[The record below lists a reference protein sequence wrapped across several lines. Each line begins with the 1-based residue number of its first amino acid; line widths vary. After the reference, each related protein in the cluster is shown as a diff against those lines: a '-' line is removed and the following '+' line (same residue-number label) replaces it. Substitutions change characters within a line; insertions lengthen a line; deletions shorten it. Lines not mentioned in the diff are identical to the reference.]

1 MVAETVRGRFSPD
14 GRWVVYS
21 EGDNTKSEVYVQSFP
36 LRSLRMQL
44 TSAGGQAPIWRGDG
58 KEILYRNVHTLYSIR
73 VELKGNTLD
82 ASAPEALFDVITSV
96 SNGSLSTMPMAVT
109 RDGSKILFPQGQP
122 LPPTYVMT
130 AWDTLLKR

>member
-1 MVAETVRGRFSPD
+1 MRLIVVVVNSPSKGGRGSSP
-14 GRWVVYS
+14 
-21 EGDNTKSEVYVQSFP
+21 N
-36 LRSLRMQL
+36 
-44 TSAGGQAPIWRGDG
+44 
-58 KEILYRNVHTLYSIR
+58 SIR

-109 RDGSKILFPQGQP
+109 RDGSKILFPQWQP